1 MQYWN
6 GAPWTPRAWQRA
18 AMPVIVDAVRSGD
31 RTVVSATMGAG
42 KSVLIAELCHASAAK
57 LAGRSVIV
65 VLTPT
70 QALVRQLAKTIGARL
85 GEGRVGMF
93 YAEAKQLDAEVIVTC
108 NPSAGRLAQALGRME
123 RKVGLVVADECHQTQ
138 AERVRLAIEALGCR
152 YAIGFTAT
160 PYRSDEAERLE
171 LWDRVAYSY
180 GMGDALRDGVLVPWR
195 LVTWDGQGSADCDD
209 VCLRL
214 MAAECRGI
222 GPGVVSARSIEDAE
236 AFAVVMRAAG
246 WRAAA
251 IHSRMGLAKREAL
264 LEELRVGDLE
274 ALVHVSLLAEG
285 VDFPWLRWLC
295 MRRPVGARVRFAQEM
310 GRPLRAEPGKTEA
323 VIVDPHDLFGT
334 FGLAQDPTLGVGE
347 LEPMAQLGEREEVD
361 ELPEEVEDRPLPEA
375 VAVGDYMRWIRGLL
389 LTMQGAGMIGAV
401 KVDPGAW
408 RALNGTRAQF
418 DAMESMMWASR
429 YLPAEVR
436 EDFRRVLTPRTW
448 HRIQRGAAS
457 DGMTILGAL
466 ADLSKADRARKRHW
480 RWPEHVTLRPL
491 GPRARATLADDG

>member
-70 QALVRQLAKTIGARL
+70 QALVRQLAATIGARL

-214 MAAECRGI
+214 MAEACRGI

-236 AFAVVMRAAG
+236 EFAGTMRAAG
-246 WRAAA
+246 WRAEA
-251 IHSRMGLAKREAL
+251 IHSRMGRAKREAL
-264 LEELRVGDLE
+264 LEQLRVGDLE

-323 VIVDPHDLFGT
+323 VIVDPHDLFGSFSIAVT
-334 FGLAQDPTLGVGE
+334 PTLGGDGRYMDP
-347 LEPMAQLGEREEVD
+347 LAAIKDDDDL
-361 ELPEEVEDRPLPEA
+361 EEVEDEPIELPEA
-375 VAVGDYMRWIRGLL
+375 VAVHDSTRWARSLL
-389 LTMQGAGMIGAV
+389 LTMQAHGLAPASEVPEASWRSMR
-401 KVDPGAW
+401 PTRSQL
-408 RALNGTRAQF
+408 RALTNL
-418 DAMESMMWASR
+418 SWAAR
-429 YLPAEVR
+429 YLPSDIRDDVKMMCSGTSVQR
-436 EDFRRVLTPRTW
+436 L
-448 HRIQRGAAS
+448 QRGAVS
-457 DGMTILGAL
+457 DLISIYKAL
-466 ADLSKADRARKRHW
+466 ASISAPLRKRHQHW
-480 RWPEHVTLRPL
+480 SWPNDLVVQPL
-491 GPRARATLADDG
+491 APAVRAALMEE

>member
-1 MQYWN
+1 VTYWS

-18 AMPVIVDAVRSGD
+18 AMPVIVDAVKSGD
-31 RTVVSATMGAG
+31 RCVVSATMGAG

-57 LAGRSVIV
+57 LAGRRAIV

-70 QALVRQLAKTIGARL
+70 QALVRQLAATISARL
-85 GEGRVGMF
+85 GEGRVGMW
-93 YAEAKQLDAEVIVTC
+93 YADRKDLDAEVIVTC
-108 NPSAGRLAQALGRME
+108 NPSAGRLAEALGRMG

-138 AERVRLAIEALGCR
+138 AETVRLAIEALGCR

-171 LWDRVAYSY
+171 LWDRVAYRY
-180 GMGDALRDGVLVPWR
+180 GMGDALRDGVLVPWE
-195 LVTWDGQGSADCDD
+195 LVTWDGEGSADCDD

-214 MAAECRGI
+214 MAEACRGR

-236 AFAVVMRAAG
+236 AFAGVMRAAG

-251 IHSRMGLAKREAL
+251 IHSRMGRAKREAL

-310 GRPLRAEPGKTEA
+310 GRPLRADAGKTKA
-323 VIVDPHDLFGT
+323 IIVDPHDLFGA

-347 LEPMAQLGEREEVD
+347 IEPMAMIGEEPEG
-361 ELPEEVEDRPLPEA
+361 ELVEEVEDRPLPEA
-375 VAVGDYMRWIRGLL
+375 VAVGDYMRWIRSLV

-401 KVDPGAW
+401 KVEAGSW
-408 RALNGTRAQF
+408 RSLNGTRAQF
-418 DAMESMMWASR
+418 DGLEVMMWASR

-436 EDFRRVLTPRTW
+436 EDFKRVLTPRTW

-466 ADLSKADRARKRHW
+466 ANLSAADRARKRHW
-480 RWPEHVTLRPL
+480 RWPEHVTLPTL
-491 GPRARATLADDG
+491 GARARATLQDDG